1 MIDDGDHV
9 PDSRVEKALENWITS
24 FRGGI
29 IVLLVIAVLYEQ
41 DLHGIGI
48 IERISQRTEGIV
60 QVPLGTIYA
69 LLQRFIRLG
78 LIETYKDPKD
88 QRKTIY
94 KLNRRGKKF
103 YRNTRELWLRY
114 SVAVNSFLDSM
125 EE

>member
-1 MIDDGDHV
+1 MT
-9 PDSRVEKALENWITS
+9 DSQVEKALENWITS
-24 FRGGI
+24 FRGGV
-29 IVLLVIAVLYEQ
+29 IVLLVIAVLYEK

-48 IERISQRTEGIV
+48 IDRISQRTEGIV

-78 LIETYKDPKD
+78 LIETYKDPED

-94 KLNRRGKKF
+94 KLNRRGKAF
-103 YRNTRELWLRY
+103 YKNIRELWLRY

-125 EE
+125 KE